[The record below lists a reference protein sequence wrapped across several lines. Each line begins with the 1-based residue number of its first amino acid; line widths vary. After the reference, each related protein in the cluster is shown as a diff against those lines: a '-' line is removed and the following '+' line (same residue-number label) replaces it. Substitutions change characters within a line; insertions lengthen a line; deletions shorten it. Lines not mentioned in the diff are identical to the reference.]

1 VHFPRRERIRP
12 RQHTMGWSTFT
23 DSLIASA
30 VSKTLTQMSPDDI
43 ASAAGVFAE
52 ANEDPTIEPK
62 TEIDG
67 YDALRLSIDEQITM
81 LVATKEQVNTAEQ
94 TGDLD
99 MLQEASVRLTESMQ
113 NGTEYWE
120 VQVRD
125 RPTDFPTARLERA
138 PRLASN
144 VFSFLSCAPPTV
156 APRCVHPL
164 TVTPCPSALSRRRL
178 FSFQAE
184 GNGPVEVP
192 KLPHYPCEDFCASD
206 VIALGVCL
214 MGLIFITTGEKL
226 HKYLICAMGMCIGTF
241 GGLFLCEQMN
251 ITEMKPKW
259 SVSLAL
265 GLALWIAVMFVES
278 IVFNSLAMAIGGG
291 VTMVGYSIV
300 IQYIPPQPDYYM
312 FITIGVGVV
321 VGYFCSNIVKAAALK
336 VIYSIKGGVLV
347 GSALSYLFWKE
358 RMSQGDLWLENLVSN
373 GVGIEPHKWTTLV
386 CIATM
391 AVCAVAGVF
400 IQNTTA
406 KKDDGKKKDEEKP
419 DAKDPEAG
427 YGATDK

>member
-1 VHFPRRERIRP
+1 MHFPRRERIRP

-52 ANEDPTIEPK
+52 ANEDRTIEPK

-278 IVFNSLAMAIGGG
+278 IVFNALSMGIGGG
-291 VTMVGYSIV
+291 VCMIGYSVV
-300 IQYIPPQPDYYM
+300 IQYIPPQPEYYM

-336 VIYSIKGGVLV
+336 VVYSVMGGFLT
-347 GSALSYLFWKE
+347 GSCVSYLFWKL
-358 RMSQGDLWLENLVSN
+358 RMTQGDLWLDNLVSN
-373 GVGIEPHKWTTLV
+373 GVGLDLTKWQTLTCV
-386 CIATM
+386 GVMVVASF
-391 AVCAVAGVF
+391 AGVM
-400 IQNTTA
+400 IQNATA
-406 KKDDGKKKDEEKP
+406 KKGGKKDDKKKAKDE
-419 DAKDPEAG
+419 EAG
-427 YGATDK
+427 YGATEKK

>member
-1 VHFPRRERIRP
+1 
-12 RQHTMGWSTFT
+12 
-23 DSLIASA
+23 
-30 VSKTLTQMSPDDI
+30 
-43 ASAAGVFAE
+43 
-52 ANEDPTIEPK
+52 
-62 TEIDG
+62 
-67 YDALRLSIDEQITM
+67 
-81 LVATKEQVNTAEQ
+81 
-94 TGDLD
+94 
-99 MLQEASVRLTESMQ
+99 
-113 NGTEYWE
+113 
-120 VQVRD
+120 
-125 RPTDFPTARLERA
+125 
-138 PRLASN
+138 
-144 VFSFLSCAPPTV
+144 
-156 APRCVHPL
+156 
-164 TVTPCPSALSRRRL
+164 
-178 FSFQAE
+178 
-184 GNGPVEVP
+184 
-192 KLPHYPCEDFCASD
+192 
-206 VIALGVCL
+206 